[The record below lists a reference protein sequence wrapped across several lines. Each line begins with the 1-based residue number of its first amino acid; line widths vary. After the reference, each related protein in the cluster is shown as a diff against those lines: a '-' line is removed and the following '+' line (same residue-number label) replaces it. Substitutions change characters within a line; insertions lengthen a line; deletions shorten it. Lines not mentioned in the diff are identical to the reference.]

1 MTLFRLDSS
10 IRTEGSTSRAVADSA
25 EAAWKAENPTGYV
38 VRRDL
43 GVEPLPATAWA
54 ASVTSGWVAA
64 DQQSDAQREAVL
76 LAEQLGDE
84 LLAADSYIF
93 AVPLYNWGVSQ
104 YVKTWIDL
112 VISDPRFGAGTE
124 TPLAGRKAILVI
136 ARGGAYG
143 EGTPKHGW
151 DYATG
156 YLTRVLGEVW
166 GLDVRVVEAELTLA
180 EVVPQ
185 MAELKPLAATL
196 LAAAHDSAAT
206 HGRDLGIGS
215 AAPASA

>member
-64 DQQSDAQREAVL
+64 D
-76 LAEQLGDE
+76 
-84 LLAADSYIF
+84 SYIF

-112 VISDPRFGAGTE
+112 VISDPRFGPGSE
-124 TPLAGRKAILVI
+124 TPPTAASS
-136 ARGGAYG
+136 
-143 EGTPKHGW
+143 TM
-151 DYATG
+151 
-156 YLTRVLGEVW
+156 TR
-166 GLDVRVVEAELTLA
+166 
-180 EVVPQ
+180 
-185 MAELKPLAATL
+185 
-196 LAAAHDSAAT
+196 
-206 HGRDLGIGS
+206 
-215 AAPASA
+215 